1 MLPCLWT
8 SLIISS
14 ESSGG
19 QNCNGGGGRAGRKD
33 LQEEGAFGAL
43 DTCNFSC
50 ICCGITMLTGSA
62 LGLTIGRGGSAG
74 FDFGPDLF
82 CLPNGFGPFSAL
94 SSSPLSGAVQGTK
107 SACMKSNSACASRG
121 SYSVIDNF
129 TFAR

>member
-14 ESSGG
+14 QSSGG

-33 LQEEGAFGAL
+33 LWEEGAFGAL
-43 DTCNFSC
+43 DACNFSC
-50 ICCGITMLTGSA
+50 ICCGITILTGSA

-82 CLPNGFGPFSAL
+82 CLPNHCRQGACTQAHIEGRKWIDGKHSAFWL
-94 SSSPLSGAVQGTK
+94 G
-107 SACMKSNSACASRG
+107 
-121 SYSVIDNF
+121 
-129 TFAR
+129 